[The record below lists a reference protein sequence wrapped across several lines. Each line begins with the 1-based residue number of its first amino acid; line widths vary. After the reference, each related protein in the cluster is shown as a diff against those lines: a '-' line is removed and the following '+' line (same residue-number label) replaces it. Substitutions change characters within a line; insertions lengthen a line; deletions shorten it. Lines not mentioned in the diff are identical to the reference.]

1 MKSYVL
7 FFSIIA
13 FISIFL
19 IGIFVGVY
27 ETFPYS
33 YLIEIKNMLFVESSK
48 QNTLE
53 TFPTSDTQISSL
65 VSIDDDIQLQEK
77 RKLLTTFIWKTE
89 NLSFEQIP
97 NVIKENITDS
107 KFQNMSNLKQINQF
121 EIEMEYGLKSI
132 SYMFIPESSNNQLI
146 IYHQGHS
153 GGFENGKETIQ
164 KLLEQDYSVL
174 AFSMPLLGYNNQPVV
189 ETDDFGFIKLINH
202 NSLRLIESDEF
213 SPIKY
218 FIHPI
223 LVSLNYVEKEFNFD
237 SYHMVGLSGGG
248 WTTVLYSAID
258 ERISKSFPVA
268 GTMPIFLRYETQ
280 NFGDYEQTLP
290 ELYRIANYLE
300 LYIMGSHGNARVQ
313 YQINNKYDPC
323 CFSGNQSLSYEY
335 FIQTKLTNLGTG
347 QFFVIIDDSHEKHM
361 ISTQTISYIL
371 EQLQK

>member
-33 YLIEIKNMLFVESSK
+33 YLKEIKNMLFVESSK
-48 QNTLE
+48 QIIME
-53 TFPTSDTQISSL
+53 TFPTSDTKISSL

-189 ETDDFGFIKLINH
+189 ETDDFGYIKLINH

-300 LYIMGSHGNARVQ
+300 LYIMGSHGNERVQ

-361 ISTQTISYIL
+361 ISIQTITYIL

>member
-1 MKSYVL
+1 MKSSIL
-7 FFSIIA
+7 FLIIIA
-13 FISIFL
+13 FTSIFL
-19 IGIFVGVY
+19 IGILVGVY

-33 YLIEIKNMLFVESSK
+33 YLKEIKNMFSVETSK
-48 QNTLE
+48 QKHIE
-53 TFPTSDTQISSL
+53 TFPTSATQISSL
-65 VSIDDDIQLQEK
+65 VSIDNNIQLHEK
-77 RKLLTTFIWKTE
+77 RQLLTTFIWKNK
-89 NLSFEQIP
+89 NLPFEQTP
-97 NVIKENITDS
+97 NIIKENIKDS

-121 EIEMEYGLKSI
+121 DIEMEYGVKSI
-132 SYMFIPESSNNQLI
+132 SYLFIPESNNNKLI
-146 IYHQGHS
+146 VYHQGHS
-153 GGFENGKETIQ
+153 GGFDNGKETIQ
-164 KLLEQDYSVL
+164 ELLKQNYSVL

-189 ETDDFGFIKLINH
+189 ETDDFGYIKLMNH

-223 LVSLNYVEKEFNFD
+223 FVSLNYVEKEFSFD

-268 GTMPIFLRYETQ
+268 GTMPIFLRYEPQ

-300 LYIMGSHGNARVQ
+300 LYVMGSYGEKRIQ

-323 CFSGNQSLSYEY
+323 CFSGNQSLSYEDI
-335 FIQTKLTNLGTG
+335 IQKKLTDLGTG
-347 QFFVIIDDSHEKHM
+347 QFFVIIDDSHDKHM
-361 ISTQTISYIL
+361 ISKQTMSYIL
-371 EQLQK
+371 NQLQK